1 MRHRPNLLC
10 IALMVSPYGLAVS
23 KVLAQVSV
31 KLDSQTQTM
40 GRAFTVH
47 VENRRHTPIS
57 VCVDIGMEVYGKD
70 GPTPAPHPFNLQLR
84 TAKGWAT
91 QLIGTDVGNEE
102 VVDPLANDMT
112 TDFLIQV
119 NHPGTYRLQ
128 MQYSRD
134 QTLKECRFPLPES
147 KTVSSSSFV
156 VQAAPKE

>member
-10 IALMVSPYGLAVS
+10 VALMMSPYGLAVS
-23 KVLAQVSV
+23 PVLAQVSV

-128 MQYSRD
+128 EPAVREDLSEQSVAP
-134 QTLKECRFPLPES
+134 FPASQNLLGSS
-147 KTVSSSSFV
+147 KN
-156 VQAAPKE
+156 